1 LMQIVKQYPE
11 IDGVKFKNDLGE
23 FFLKY

>member
-1 LMQIVKQYPE
+1 MQIVKQYPE